1 MALAQ
6 VSEKEG
12 DGGPQTGKHEGVLET
27 EAEGRGHAGGQAD
40 LTRGGPCC
48 FRRSRKKQGAVS
60 TAVSRGRR
68 SLTFR
73 RTVGV
78 GIFGESRAQFMPK
91 LTETCASSFRMKPK
105 APGEGDRGWRLNR
118 CRYGVRDA
126 SHNWVGDWQKQ
137 GVPGGNAH

>member
-68 SLTFR
+68 SVTFR

-78 GIFGESRAQFMPK
+78 GNLRKVSCSVHA
-91 LTETCASSFRMKPK
+91 K
-105 APGEGDRGWRLNR
+105 AHGDLCIELPNEAKGTRRRRPWLEDRTVAGT
-118 CRYGVRDA
+118 V
-126 SHNWVGDWQKQ
+126 
-137 GVPGGNAH
+137 